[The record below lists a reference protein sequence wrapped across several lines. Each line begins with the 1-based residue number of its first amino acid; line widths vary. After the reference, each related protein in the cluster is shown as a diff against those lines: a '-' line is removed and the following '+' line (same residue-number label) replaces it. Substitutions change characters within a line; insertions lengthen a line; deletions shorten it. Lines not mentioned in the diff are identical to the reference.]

1 MLITLRQALVAAVV
15 CGLTAA
21 AAGADDP
28 PPAKQPPM
36 RDPVYLDLTA
46 AARKVFEDTF
56 PNHRCIR
63 LVTRGEG
70 EAAVYRATVFDL
82 TDQSAVHAIK
92 ANKEVVTT
100 PVLYDL
106 EVDAKGKVLEETR
119 RPIAPGQVPKAVV
132 AAYEKWNP
140 KIRRLAT
147 DWSTQVPRGKD
158 RVYHVYV
165 LVNQIEA
172 YSASFK
178 GDGTV
183 LKADPTDKPI
193 LIPPE

>member
-1 MLITLRQALVAAVV
+1 MLLTLRQALVAAVV

-21 AAGADDP
+21 AGAGDAPAAKGP
-28 PPAKQPPM
+28 PT
-36 RDPVYLDLTA
+36 RDPVYFDLPA

-70 EAAVYRATVFDL
+70 KAAVYRGTVFDL
-82 TDQSAVHAIK
+82 TGQAAVSGVK
-92 ANKEVVTT
+92 RGEVVTT

-106 EVDAKGKVLEETR
+106 EVDAKGKVLEEQR
-119 RPIAPGQVPKAVV
+119 RPIRPGQLPKAVA

-140 KIRRLAT
+140 KGVRRLAT
-147 DWSTQVPRGKD
+147 DWSTEVPRGKD
-158 RVYHVYV
+158 RVYHVYI
-165 LVNQIEA
+165 LVNQIKA

-183 LKADPTDKPI
+183 LSADPTGGPKPA
-193 LIPPE
+193 PRE